1 MALKVGVKQL
11 VANANARI
19 RTLSLDE
26 AKAVLDQPGYQ
37 FIDIRDPRELERDGT
52 IPGAFHATRGMLE
65 FWVDP
70 DSPYY
75 KPIFGEDKTFVLFC
89 GGGWRSA
96 LATATLQDM
105 GLEKVCHLEGG
116 YKAWKDGGGV
126 TAIQTTRSR

>member
-1 MALKVGVKQL
+1 MALKIGVKQL

-19 RTLSLDE
+19 RTLSLAE
-26 AKAVLDQPGYQ
+26 AKALLDQPDHR
-37 FIDIRDPRELERDGT
+37 FIDIRDPRELERDGI

-70 DSPYY
+70 DSPYF

-96 LATATLQDM
+96 LAAATLQDM
-105 GLEKVCHLEGG
+105 GLDKVCHIEGG

-126 TAIQTTRSR
+126 TATMVARSR

>member
-1 MALKVGVKQL
+1 MALKIGVKQL

-37 FIDIRDPRELERDGT
+37 FIDIRDPRELERDGI
-52 IPGAFHATRGMLE
+52 IPGAFPATRGMLE

-116 YKAWKDGGGV
+116 YKAWKDGGGI
-126 TAIQTTRSR
+126 TAIQTARSR